1 MGQML
6 TMLQK
11 LVLSRLNTLT
21 HFKHDD
27 AIRTTIEQLGSA
39 EDIHDAEKIVLSL
52 MEEWGQVLLGG
63 DLLTVE
69 RIQQNKNLRLS
80 NLSHF
85 ERLGFLG
92 SPRIAVFHLK
102 QNIILKLVA
111 KLLPNL
117 EDSDNPGTLNAFR
130 ALTERAKDL
139 SNKESKI
146 KDELEL
152 HYQFLVAVSE
162 VYLEAKVIKE
172 FGNLTKCASSM
183 KGKNED
189 EVISMLEIITKGSK
203 VFFEEE
209 EVTEK
214 PNGEDTDDLKEMGN
228 VFVGVWFLLKS
239 LDFITKTGDGKGI
252 MLYKKNAILLT
263 LSLHSSLSKY
273 VHQLFQE
280 LLEVQKMS
288 DRERMRFASGHFIKY
303 HPRQSS
309 GLELKPQD
317 LNLRSEDMVCEW
329 CVAKV
334 KNNLKSLGGNSSEE
348 TIEKKTKATALID
361 AILQHDN
368 RSLLVDTSTGPGHS
382 WDRFAEDELERF
394 RDYVRKLNPFRL
406 EFGSRGN
413 PLIINI
419 S

>member
-1 MGQML
+1 VLSQGFGNCPQCLSQISFDSLVLEPLNEMEHCDMGQML

-21 HFKHDD
+21 HFKYDD
-27 AIRTTIEQLGSA
+27 AIRTTIEQSGSA

-80 NLSHF
+80 NLSQF

-102 QNIILKLVA
+102 QNIVLKLVA

-152 HYQFLVAVSE
+152 HFQFLVAVSE

-172 FGNLTKCASSM
+172 FGNLTKCATSM

-189 EVISMLEIITKGSK
+189 EVISMLDIITKGSK

-209 EVTEK
+209 DVTEK
-214 PNGEDTDDLKEMGN
+214 TNDEDTDDLKEMGN
-228 VFVGVWFLLKS
+228 IFVGVWFLLKS
-239 LDFITKTGDGKGI
+239 LDFITKTGDGNGI

-263 LSLHSSLSKY
+263 LSLHSSASKY

-288 DRERMRFASGHFIKY
+288 ERERMRFTMCRIRLFDTDDDDS
-303 HPRQSS
+303 
-309 GLELKPQD
+309 QD
-317 LNLRSEDMVCEW
+317 LD
-329 CVAKV
+329 
-334 KNNLKSLGGNSSEE
+334 
-348 TIEKKTKATALID
+348 
-361 AILQHDN
+361 
-368 RSLLVDTSTGPGHS
+368 
-382 WDRFAEDELERF
+382 
-394 RDYVRKLNPFRL
+394 
-406 EFGSRGN
+406 
-413 PLIINI
+413 
-419 S
+419 

>member
-162 VYLEAKVIKE
+162 VYLEAKVI
-172 FGNLTKCASSM
+172 
-183 KGKNED
+183 
-189 EVISMLEIITKGSK
+189 
-203 VFFEEE
+203 
-209 EVTEK
+209 
-214 PNGEDTDDLKEMGN
+214 
-228 VFVGVWFLLKS
+228 
-239 LDFITKTGDGKGI
+239 
-252 MLYKKNAILLT
+252 
-263 LSLHSSLSKY
+263 
-273 VHQLFQE
+273 
-280 LLEVQKMS
+280 
-288 DRERMRFASGHFIKY
+288 
-303 HPRQSS
+303 
-309 GLELKPQD
+309 
-317 LNLRSEDMVCEW
+317 
-329 CVAKV
+329 
-334 KNNLKSLGGNSSEE
+334 
-348 TIEKKTKATALID
+348 
-361 AILQHDN
+361 
-368 RSLLVDTSTGPGHS
+368 
-382 WDRFAEDELERF
+382 
-394 RDYVRKLNPFRL
+394 
-406 EFGSRGN
+406 
-413 PLIINI
+413 
-419 S
+419 